1 MKDMR
6 PWWQD
11 GVVYQIYPRSFA
23 DSNGDGIGD
32 LRGIVEHLDHLNGGE
47 DSLGVDALWLSP
59 IHPSPMHDFGYDV
72 SDYRGISPE
81 YGTREDF
88 QLLLTEAHKRGI
100 RILLDLVFNHTSHE
114 HPWFQ
119 EAASSRNSPK
129 RDWFIWHDGKPGR
142 RPPNNWLSA
151 FGGPAWTWHE
161 PTGQFYLHTFLPQQP
176 DVNWRNPELREA
188 LFDVVRYWLEL
199 GVDGFRLDVVNWFIK
214 DAQLRDNPWHL
225 RGRRPYEWQQH
236 LYDRNRPET
245 LDVMKQL
252 RRVVD
257 AFPGRTTVGEVFTEA
272 PGNPAL
278 PAEYY
283 AGGEGLHMA
292 FNFAFLYCPWEAR
305 AFASAVERWELLLG
319 QDLWPNYTLSNHDQP
334 RAYGRYSRG
343 GDAEARARVAAALLL
358 TLRGTPFLY
367 YGEELGMG
375 NGRIPRARLQDPVG
389 RRYWPFH
396 PGRDPERTPMQWS
409 SAPQAGF
416 STHEPWLPL
425 NPDWPMRN
433 VEAQRSDP
441 RSLFHWY
448 RRLLRLRRERPA
460 LHRGSFRVLPQP
472 SGDVFAYVR
481 QHGSERITVL
491 LNFSDRP
498 QPVRLEAGDTW
509 RVLLASLGFETGEAL
524 RGEGLELPGNG
535 VLLAGP
541 HIDSKATDLR

>member
-1 MKDMR
+1 MR

-32 LRGIVEHLDHLNGGE
+32 LRGILEHLDYLNGSE

-88 QLLLTEAHKRGI
+88 QRLLEEAHKRGI

-119 EAASSRNSPK
+119 EAASSRHSPK

-142 RPPNNWLSA
+142 RPPNNWLSS

-176 DVNWRNPELREA
+176 DVNWRNPEVRAA
-188 LFDVVRYWLEL
+188 LFDVIRYWLEL

-214 DAQLRDNPWHL
+214 DEQLRDNPWHF
-225 RGRRPYEWQQH
+225 RGRRPYEWQHH

-245 LDVMKQL
+245 LDVMKEL

-257 AFPGRTTVGEVFTEA
+257 AFPGRTMVGEVFTEA

-283 AGGEGLHMA
+283 GGGEGLHMA

-389 RRYWPFH
+389 KRYWPFH

-416 STHEPWLPL
+416 STQEPWLPL
-425 NPDWPMRN
+425 NPDWRTRN

-448 RRLLRLRRERPA
+448 RRLLRLRREQPA

-472 SGDVFAYVR
+472 SPHVFGYVR
-481 QHGSERITVL
+481 QHGGQRITVL
-491 LNFSDRP
+491 LNFSSQP
-498 QPVRLEAGDTW
+498 QPVRLEAGATW
-509 RVLLASLGFETGEAL
+509 RVLLASSGLEPGEVL
-524 RGEGLELPGNG
+524 PGERLELPGDG

-541 HIDSKATDLR
+541 AY